1 MISYKLLYE
10 IKKSGS
16 PKEFLTGMSTKA
28 AKQAEKAK
36 AMENWKQRAQN
47 TKCSRCDMPLFQH
60 PGWGECESNSEARN
74 ESKY

>member
-1 MISYKLLYE
+1 
-10 IKKSGS
+10 
-16 PKEFLTGMSTKA
+16 MSTKA

-60 PGWGECESNSEARN
+60 SGWRECESNSEARN